1 MMAAVAVNMHILCL
15 VVPQLPKGDSLLF
28 GSLKFFSR
36 SRQSSV
42 CPLYIERKQVSNF
55 RRGRKESG

>member
-1 MMAAVAVNMHILCL
+1 MMAAVAINMHILSL

-42 CPLYIERKQVSNF
+42 CPLYVERKQVSNF
-55 RRGRKESG
+55 R